1 VMETISAV
9 TTQSVN
15 AIMVSL
21 ISINR
26 DIVRK
31 WSIELTKKDL
41 ITIVITDDKKLII
54 RTFVDVSR

>member
-1 VMETISAV
+1 MMETISAV